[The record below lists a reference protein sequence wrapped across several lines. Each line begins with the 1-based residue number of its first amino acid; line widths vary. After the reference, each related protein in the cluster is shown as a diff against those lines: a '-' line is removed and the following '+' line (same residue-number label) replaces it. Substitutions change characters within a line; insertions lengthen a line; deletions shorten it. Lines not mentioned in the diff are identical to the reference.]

1 MVKGMHT
8 ISQCQLI
15 NRINPEKHITETND
29 GIILMLLIQTF
40 DFQWQEGRQE
50 LFYFLLEVIHHPC
63 IHTIKE
69 FATH

>member
-29 GIILMLLIQTF
+29 GIILMDKEKTAQKKAAKSKNH
-40 DFQWQEGRQE
+40 E
-50 LFYFLLEVIHHPC
+50 LEV
-63 IHTIKE
+63 
-69 FATH
+69 

>member
-1 MVKGMHT
+1 MHT

-50 LFYFLLEVIHHPC
+50 LFYFLFEVIHHSR